1 MFKFGLLKPG
11 LIPPSVPELVLRVD
25 PLGVFVMVLGMD
37 AGGGHSKDRAGC
49 WDDAGGGA
57 GTALEGAGAGA
68 GVEAGAGF

>member
-1 MFKFGLLKPG
+1 
-11 LIPPSVPELVLRVD
+11 VD
-25 PLGVFVMVLGMD
+25 ALGVFVTVLGMD